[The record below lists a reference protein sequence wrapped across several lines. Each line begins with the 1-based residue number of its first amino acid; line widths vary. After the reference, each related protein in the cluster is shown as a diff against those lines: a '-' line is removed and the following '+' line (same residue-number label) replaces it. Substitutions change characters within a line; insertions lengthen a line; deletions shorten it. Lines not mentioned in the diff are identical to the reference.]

1 MVVMMKITEIKE
13 LTLDE
18 LKDKLIESKKK
29 LFELKIAKANQKL
42 ESLTEFLKLRHQ
54 VAQIK
59 TVIREKE
66 LAN

>member
-1 MVVMMKITEIKE
+1 MKITEIKE

-42 ESLTEFLKLRHQ
+42 ESLAEFSKLRHQ

>member
-1 MVVMMKITEIKE
+1 MMKITEIKE
-13 LTLDE
+13 LTIDE

-42 ESLTEFLKLRHQ
+42 ENLTEFSKLKHQ

-66 LAN
+66 LSN

>member
-42 ESLTEFLKLRHQ
+42 ESLTEFSKLRHQ

-66 LAN
+66 LSN

>member
-1 MVVMMKITEIKE
+1 MKITEIKE

-42 ESLTEFLKLRHQ
+42 ASLTEFSKLRHQ